1 MISLSRNKRPIY
13 VCPITINN
21 SIATYGSP
29 QKLYEN
35 YQITNT
41 QADMKT
47 FGLDAYKYIRIKTDA
62 SHLKYYHL
70 GDRVYINNTP
80 PEVEDT
86 LCKNADYE
94 VYKPPVVTFNQL
106 EVLLKQRSGK

>member
-21 SIATYGSP
+21 SISTYKKKK
-29 QKLYEN
+29 KLYEN
-35 YQITNT
+35 YQIKTT
-41 QADMKT
+41 HAYMKT
-47 FGLDAYKYIRIKTDA
+47 FGLDVYKYISIKTDA